1 MIRQRLWLLILFLFV
16 LLAFGVFE
24 AKAQT
29 GIVPSQVRLSA
40 NPFSELTGAAYVNV
54 IIGGSFYRVRFGPEF
69 VFALENGEV
78 VVRPVVAAP
87 PAAKPVFETLSIPSA
102 PSNSSTLSLGAAGI
116 DPKTIRYFRNGILQ
130 TENFDFS
137 FDPLTGGLTLAE
149 GATIQAGDTVT
160 VFWLKP

>member
-1 MIRQRLWLLILFLFV
+1 MIRHRLWLLIAFLFF
-16 LLAFGVFE
+16 LIIAGVFE

-40 NPFSELTGAAYVNV
+40 NPFAGLIEPARANIV
-54 IIGGSFYRVRFGPEF
+54 IGNDFYRVRFGPEF

-78 VVRPVVAAP
+78 VLRVAVQTPAAP
-87 PAAKPVFETLSIPSA
+87 KPVFETLSIPSA
-102 PSNSSTLSLGAAGI
+102 PAPRSTLSLSTAGI

-130 TENFDFS
+130 TENVDFS
-137 FDPLTGGLTLAE
+137 FDVNTGGITLAA
-149 GATIQAGDTVT
+149 GATIQTGDTVT